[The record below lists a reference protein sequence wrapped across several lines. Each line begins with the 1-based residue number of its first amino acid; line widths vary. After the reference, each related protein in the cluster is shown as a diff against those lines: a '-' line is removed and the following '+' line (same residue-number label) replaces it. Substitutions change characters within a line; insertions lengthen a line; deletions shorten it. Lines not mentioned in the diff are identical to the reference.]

1 MNSLIKQIFKDFE
14 VNGVKI
20 PVSFLRY
27 NGTST
32 TYITYQELNAGVV
45 LDFYPV
51 SSLKGSEE
59 HRCGEPEVRHHH
71 LQ

>member
-1 MNSLIKQIFKDFE
+1 MNSLIKQIFRNFS

-32 TYITYQELNAGVV
+32 TYITYQEINANE
-45 LDFYPV
+45 FT
-51 SSLKGSEE
+51 
-59 HRCGEPEVRHHH
+59 
-71 LQ
+71 